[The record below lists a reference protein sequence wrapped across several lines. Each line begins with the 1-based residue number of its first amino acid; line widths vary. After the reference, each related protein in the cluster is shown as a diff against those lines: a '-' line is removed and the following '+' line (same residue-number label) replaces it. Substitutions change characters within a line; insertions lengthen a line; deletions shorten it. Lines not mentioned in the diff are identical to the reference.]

1 LFICTQGPLPTTRQ
15 QFWKMVWQEN
25 ANLIVMLSQ
34 TTEEGRVISL
44 SILGEMRS
52 VLAKEFR

>member
-1 LFICTQGPLPTTRQ
+1 
-15 QFWKMVWQEN
+15 MVWQEN